1 MERYANLSLCAVLCR
16 DTAGGLVRVDRDGQ
30 PRLRYRMT
38 PADERRAAEG
48 VAAAGQVLAAAGAA
62 EVFSMH
68 PARISFRPGQPGAY
82 ENWAAAT
89 RAAGY
94 RGGRTTFFSYHQM
107 GSCRLG
113 TDPATSVVG
122 PDHETHEVRGLFV
135 TDASV
140 FPTASG
146 VNPMLSIMG
155 LAHRAAGR
163 IAARLS

>member
-1 MERYANLSLCAVLCR
+1 
-16 DTAGGLVRVDRDGQ
+16 
-30 PRLRYRMT
+30 MT
-38 PADERRAAEG
+38 PLDERRAAEG
-48 VAAAGQVLAAAGAA
+48 VAAAGQVLAAAGAS

-68 PARISFRPGQPGAY
+68 PARISFRPDQAGAY
-82 ENWAAAT
+82 ETWATAT
-89 RAAGY
+89 RRAGY
-94 RGGRTTFFSYHQM
+94 RGGRVTFFSYHQM

-113 TDPATSVVG
+113 TDPATSAVG

-135 TDASV
+135 ADASV

-163 IAARLS
+163 IAARLG